1 VLGCSACSRKGM
13 DSNNLV
19 LWISLAVLML
29 ALALW
34 GQKRGAAA
42 RARAE
47 RARRAA
53 ERKALGGDSYF
64 LPPAP
69 IEQAVELANPVE
81 IDHLLAGESETVAAM
96 ARRQLEEATTDLA
109 LSDGL
114 SDLSLSVA
122 VPPSP
127 PVAARRSEPV
137 RPPPI
142 PAAVP
147 FKTSAPLAAP
157 PALASIP
164 PPTANEVTRV
174 PVRELVLAWFEARG
188 YRATNTLSDAL
199 PIELVLHHRKDQ
211 ARTYAFVVERELV
224 TAKRASWLLTQ
235 ARTAGLA
242 RLLIAAEAG
251 SEHRLRKKVHRHG
264 IRIFDEATIRKEL
277 GKIDIRVAA
286 KIIAVARG
294 RALARRSGPATAAVT
309 RARPERPRGK
319 RPVSAAKL

>member
-1 VLGCSACSRKGM
+1 M

-19 LWISLAVLML
+19 LWVSLAVLML

-53 ERKALGGDSYF
+53 GREALGGDSYF

-109 LSDGL
+109 LTDGL

-122 VPPSP
+122 APPSP
-127 PVAARRSEPV
+127 PLAARRSEPV
-137 RPPPI
+137 RPPEPPI
-142 PAAVP
+142 PAAP
-147 FKTSAPLAAP
+147 PGKTSAPRPASPAP
-157 PALASIP
+157 PSVP
-164 PPTANEVTRV
+164 PPATNSVTRV

-242 RLLIAAEAG
+242 RLLIAAEVG
-251 SEHRLRKKVHRHG
+251 SDHGLRKKVHRHG
-264 IRIFDEATIRKEL
+264 IRIFDEATIRAEL

-294 RALARRSGPATAAVT
+294 RALARRSGSDKAAVT
-309 RARPERPRGK
+309 RARPERLRNK

>member
-1 VLGCSACSRKGM
+1 M

-19 LWISLAVLML
+19 LWVSLAVLML

-42 RARAE
+42 RVRAE

-53 ERKALGGDSYF
+53 GREALGGDSYF

-81 IDHLLAGESETVAAM
+81 IDHLLAGESDTVAAM

-109 LSDGL
+109 LTGGL

-122 VPPSP
+122 APPSP
-127 PVAARRSEPV
+127 PLAARRSEPV
-137 RPPPI
+137 RPPEPPI
-142 PAAVP
+142 PAALP
-147 FKTSAPLAAP
+147 GKTSAPRPAP
-157 PALASIP
+157 PALASVP
-164 PPTANEVTRV
+164 PPAANAVTRV

-242 RLLIAAEAG
+242 RLLIAAEVG
-251 SEHRLRKKVHRHG
+251 SEHGLRKKVHRHG
-264 IRIFDEATIRKEL
+264 IRIFDEATIRAEL
-277 GKIDIRVAA
+277 SKIDIRVAA

-294 RALARRSGPATAAVT
+294 RALAHRSGPATAAVA
-309 RARPERPRGK
+309 RARPERLRNK

>member
-1 VLGCSACSRKGM
+1 M

-19 LWISLAVLML
+19 LWVSLAVLML

-53 ERKALGGDSYF
+53 GREALGGDSYF

-81 IDHLLAGESETVAAM
+81 IDHLLAGESDTVAAM

-109 LSDGL
+109 LTGGL

-122 VPPSP
+122 APPSP
-127 PVAARRSEPV
+127 PPAARRSEPV
-137 RPPPI
+137 RPPEPPI
-142 PAAVP
+142 PAALP
-147 FKTSAPLAAP
+147 GKTSAPRPAP
-157 PALASIP
+157 PALASVP
-164 PPTANEVTRV
+164 PPAANAVTRV

-224 TAKRASWLLTQ
+224 TATRASWLLTQ

-251 SEHRLRKKVHRHG
+251 SEHGLRKKVHRHG
-264 IRIFDEATIRKEL
+264 IRIFDEATIRAEL
-277 GKIDIRVAA
+277 SKIDIRVAA

-294 RALARRSGPATAAVT
+294 RALAHRSGPATAAVT
-309 RARPERPRGK
+309 RARPSRLRDK
-319 RPVSAAKL
+319 RRASAAKL

>member
-1 VLGCSACSRKGM
+1 M

-19 LWISLAVLML
+19 LWVSLAVLML

-53 ERKALGGDSYF
+53 GREALGGDSYF

-81 IDHLLAGESETVAAM
+81 IDHLLAGESDTVAAM

-109 LSDGL
+109 LTGGL

-122 VPPSP
+122 APPSP
-127 PVAARRSEPV
+127 PLAARRSEPV
-137 RPPPI
+137 RPPEPPI
-142 PAAVP
+142 PAALP
-147 FKTSAPLAAP
+147 GKTSAPRPAP
-157 PALASIP
+157 PALASVP
-164 PPTANEVTRV
+164 PPAANAVTRV

-242 RLLIAAEAG
+242 RLLIAAEVG
-251 SEHRLRKKVHRHG
+251 SEHGLRKKVHRHG
-264 IRIFDEATIRKEL
+264 IRIFDEATIRAEL
-277 GKIDIRVAA
+277 SKIDIRVAA

-294 RALARRSGPATAAVT
+294 RALAHRSGPATAAVA
-309 RARPERPRGK
+309 RARPERLRNK